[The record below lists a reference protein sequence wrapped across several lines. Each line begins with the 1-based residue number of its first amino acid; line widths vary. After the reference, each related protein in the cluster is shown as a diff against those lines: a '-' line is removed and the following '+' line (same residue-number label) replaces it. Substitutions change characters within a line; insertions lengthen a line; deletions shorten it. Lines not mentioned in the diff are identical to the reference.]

1 MAFYKTL
8 YDLTLRLP
16 LNNFARWKPEP
27 KIWNNWLNVEEWLST
42 INRESLCYSP
52 AHGWGF
58 IFLLTLLG
66 WCRNS
71 SHLLDP
77 NEQQFL
83 QDSLIKGKSCKKK
96 KNKWETLWGLLF
108 HVSYLS
114 RHQYRPAPELLSA
127 NKLAHEAVSKFSFT
141 DVAETFTDI
150 FSSSSTNSTY
160 QNYSIS
166 QVLK

>member
-83 QDSLIKGKSCKKK
+83 QDSLIKGKSCKKTK
-96 KNKWETLWGLLF
+96 TNERLFGGFCFMFPTWADISTGL
-108 HVSYLS
+108 H
-114 RHQYRPAPELLSA
+114 
-127 NKLAHEAVSKFSFT
+127 
-141 DVAETFTDI
+141 
-150 FSSSSTNSTY
+150 
-160 QNYSIS
+160 QNYWVQTNLHMKQCPNFLLQMWRRLSLIFFLPAA
-166 QVLK
+166 QILHIRTTQFLRY